1 MYCWDRKNF
10 SWRSFM
16 DYESILLL
24 HRCIWKYDISQNCH
38 VDLEMWYIY
47 ISKSQNC
54 DISEMMH
61 SHWMLVSPFFLRP
74 ANLQTHSAYG
84 PACAD
89 SCAVSM
95 AWSCGWFVAWN
106 DGGFVGV
113 FLDSRVNF
121 DPEKPEKCEFWPWK
135 MWIEI
140 YIYICIII

>member
-61 SHWMLVSPFFLRP
+61 SHWMLVSPSFFQTSQPSNPQCLRP
-74 ANLQTHSAYG
+74 CLRWQLCREHG
-84 PACAD
+84 LVLRMICCLKWWGVRRGFPGF
-89 SCAVSM
+89 SCK
-95 AWSCGWFVAWN
+95 
-106 DGGFVGV
+106 
-113 FLDSRVNF
+113 F
-121 DPEKPEKCEFWPWK
+121 DPEKPKKCEFWPWK
-135 MWIEI
+135 MWIDN
-140 YIYICIII
+140 IYICIII